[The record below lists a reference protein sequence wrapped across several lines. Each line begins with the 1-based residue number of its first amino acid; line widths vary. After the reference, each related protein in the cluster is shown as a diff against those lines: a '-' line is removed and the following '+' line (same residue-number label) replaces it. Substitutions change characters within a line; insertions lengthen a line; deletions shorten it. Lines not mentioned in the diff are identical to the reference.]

1 MIGDKLIGQLT
12 VPLAV
17 ATVGGALRILPKA
30 KIALDMLKIES
41 AKELAQIIAA
51 VGLAQNLAALRA
63 LVTDGIQKGH
73 MSLQARA
80 LAITVGAQGTEIEQV
95 AEFLR
100 KAEGVN
106 QDVARKFLM
115 QLRKK

>member
-1 MIGDKLIGQLT
+1 M
-12 VPLAV
+12 
-17 ATVGGALRILPKA
+17 
-30 KIALDMLKIES
+30 
-41 AKELAQIIAA
+41 
-51 VGLAQNLAALRA
+51 
-63 LVTDGIQKGH
+63 TDGIQKGH

-100 KAEGVN
+100 KAEGMN

-115 QLRKK
+115 HLRKK